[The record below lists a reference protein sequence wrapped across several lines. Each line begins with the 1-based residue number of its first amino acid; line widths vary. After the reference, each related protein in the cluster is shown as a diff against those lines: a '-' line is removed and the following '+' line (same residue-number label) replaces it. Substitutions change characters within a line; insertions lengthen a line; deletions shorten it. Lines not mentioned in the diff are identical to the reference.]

1 MYKILCWSPHFRWD
15 KETYDA
21 ANRDSEKAQEKF
33 APGVKTGLP
42 DDVMSIED
50 QAKEL
55 LEGKKK
61 WKPTW
66 QAFEDER

>member
-1 MYKILCWSPHFRWD
+1 M
-15 KETYDA
+15 
-21 ANRDSEKAQEKF
+21 KAQEQY

-42 DDVMSIED
+42 EDSISIED

>member
-1 MYKILCWSPHFRWD
+1 
-15 KETYDA
+15 
-21 ANRDSEKAQEKF
+21 
-33 APGVKTGLP
+33 
-42 DDVMSIED
+42 MSIEN